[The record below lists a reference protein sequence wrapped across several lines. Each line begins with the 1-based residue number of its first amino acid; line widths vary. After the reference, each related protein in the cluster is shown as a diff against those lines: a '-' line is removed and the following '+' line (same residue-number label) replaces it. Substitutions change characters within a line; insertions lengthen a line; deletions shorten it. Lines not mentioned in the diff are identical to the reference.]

1 MAMSE
6 LSDAVR
12 VRLDELE
19 GQLDQRADPSKIAN
33 TLHHVLSVLS
43 VESEHRPRVL
53 RLSGVA
59 KNRRKLYREALA
71 DLSEAK
77 AAAMVQRNYSELAKI
92 GREVSLIYAWRGDD
106 RAAGLE
112 LLHALALFSLEG
124 NRSEIAKTL
133 VALGRIELEARR
145 FDRVAMLLGLVA
157 STASKDLPPREV
169 HHMTINLCQ
178 ALNGLGK
185 HAEVLSWT
193 GKLQHELHAADARL
207 QFLVRLEEARAFAG
221 LGRIEV
227 AGGRLRGAGELILNA
242 KGDAFEQFE
251 YKEAEAELRILR
263 NDPSVVETL
272 KAVMEEF
279 VDQGL
284 VVRAANINL
293 APASVLLKVGKDE
306 SAREVLSFTL
316 RSALNANLVELA
328 DRVRAEMI
336 KSAGAGQ
343 LAELA
348 EVVELIGGQSSVDR
362 RFILLER
369 LGQGGSGE
377 VYKALD
383 LSNAQHVAL
392 KKLDLKVYNEER
404 RKHIINTIRTEY
416 GVALSFVHPGFARVR
431 DLLIEP
437 RGTIY
442 IVQEFIDGP
451 TLRQLYAS
459 GVGATRLQALLA
471 DVADS
476 LFALHSKGIVHRDL
490 KPENVVVRGGSSPV
504 LVDLGIASIAGQA
517 DEFKHVGT
525 PGYISP
531 EQARGDY
538 VDYRAD
544 VYALGKMIA
553 EIWGHV
559 GRPFTS
565 VFSGWVTGRDTAPRA
580 VLWLVR
586 RMLRTDP
593 NHRLGDLKVIASTL
607 RTGKRAP
614 DRSRQ
619 K

>member
-1 MAMSE
+1 M
-6 LSDAVR
+6 
-12 VRLDELE
+12 
-19 GQLDQRADPSKIAN
+19 
-33 TLHHVLSVLS
+33 
-43 VESEHRPRVL
+43 
-53 RLSGVA
+53 
-59 KNRRKLYREALA
+59 
-71 DLSEAK
+71 
-77 AAAMVQRNYSELAKI
+77 
-92 GREVSLIYAWRGDD
+92 
-106 RAAGLE
+106 
-112 LLHALALFSLEG
+112 
-124 NRSEIAKTL
+124 
-133 VALGRIELEARR
+133 
-145 FDRVAMLLGLVA
+145 
-157 STASKDLPPREV
+157 DLPPREV

-293 APASVLLKVGKDE
+293 ALASVLLKVGKDE

-586 RMLRTDP
+586 QMLRTDP

>member
-1 MAMSE
+1 MA
-6 LSDAVR
+6 
-12 VRLDELE
+12 
-19 GQLDQRADPSKIAN
+19 
-33 TLHHVLSVLS
+33 
-43 VESEHRPRVL
+43 
-53 RLSGVA
+53 
-59 KNRRKLYREALA
+59 
-71 DLSEAK
+71 
-77 AAAMVQRNYSELAKI
+77 QRNYCELAKI

-112 LLHALALFSLEG
+112 LLHALALLSLEG
-124 NRSEIAKTL
+124 NRGEIAKTL

-145 FDRVAMLLGLVA
+145 FDRAVMLLGLVA
-157 STASKDLPPREV
+157 STASQDLPPREV

-193 GKLQHELHAADARL
+193 GKLQNELHAADARL
-207 QFLVRLEEARAFAG
+207 QFLMRLEEARAFAG
-221 LGRIEV
+221 LGRIEA
-227 AGGRLRGAGELILNA
+227 AGDRLRGAGELVLNA
-242 KGDAFEQFE
+242 KSDAFEQFE
-251 YKEAEAELRILR
+251 YKEAEAELRLLQ

-272 KAVMEEF
+272 KAVAEEF
-279 VDQGL
+279 VDQEL
-284 VVRAANINL
+284 VVRAANIHL
-293 APASVLLKVGKDE
+293 ALANVLLKVGRDE

-348 EVVELIGGQSSVDR
+348 EVVELLGGQSSVDR

-383 LSNAQHVAL
+383 LSDAQRVAL
-392 KKLDLKVYNEER
+392 KKLDLTVYNEER

-416 GVALSFVHPGFARVR
+416 GVALSFVHPGVARVR

-451 TLRQLYAS
+451 TLRQLYDS
-459 GVGATRLQALLA
+459 GIGATRLQALLA

-476 LFALHSKGIVHRDL
+476 LFALHARGIVHRDL
-490 KPENVVVRGGSSPV
+490 KPENVVVRGGTSPV

-517 DEFKHVGT
+517 DEFKQVGT

-531 EQARGDY
+531 EQARGDH

-553 EIWGHV
+553 EIWGHRL
-559 GRPFTS
+559 GPPFTS
-565 VFSGWVTGRDTAPRA
+565 IFSGWVTGRETAPRA
-580 VLWLVR
+580 VWWLVR
-586 RMLRTDP
+586 RMLRTNP

-614 DRSRQ
+614 YRSRQ
-619 K
+619 KRARRSELHLR